1 MALKKLPT
9 GLESFAEIRRS
20 DYYYVDKTALIKYV
34 IADGGKVTLFT
45 RPRRFGKSLN
55 MDMLKNFFEIGA
67 DPALFRELEISKD
80 KEFCAQYFGRYPVIS
95 ISLKHVDGLTFSE
108 AFGFFCSVIAD
119 EAKRFSFLKDS
130 DRLDSSDQEVYREI
144 LSLAGPVDSSNDN
157 TRRIL
162 ANSLYNLSQLLS
174 RHFGTRTVILIDE
187 YDVPLDKAHVHGY
200 YDQMISLLCSMLGSA
215 LKTNSSLAFAVLCG
229 CLRISWE
236 SIFTGLNNMKVN
248 TITAQGASEYFG
260 FTDGEVSEM
269 LAYYGLADRKDEV
282 REWYD
287 GYRFGD
293 TEIYCPWN
301 VVNYAQDIC
310 SGEKKLA
317 GNYWANSSSNDLV
330 REFISAAGQRTS
342 GQLEQLMNGG
352 ELTKQINENLTYRD
366 LDGSVEN
373 LWSVLYMTGYLTG
386 YVSSQGEYILRI
398 PNREVQQIFEKDITR
413 WFGARIQRD
422 TVSGQKFYLAALKGD
437 PEHMEA
443 VLTGLLFDS
452 ISIRDTYSRKGLR
465 ENFYHGFVLGLLSSF
480 PDIRSNAEGGDGYPD
495 IMILDRKGRRAAIL
509 ELQYASSD
517 APDTMEK
524 ACAQALTQIEEK
536 KYAQPLTRSG
546 LFDTK
551 LKYGI
556 SFHKKISCVRMPAP
570 SLLAKYS

>member
-215 LKTNSSLAFAVLCG
+215 LKTNSSLAFAVLC
-229 CLRISWE
+229 
-236 SIFTGLNNMKVN
+236 N
-248 TITAQGASEYFG
+248 Q
-260 FTDGEVSEM
+260 
-269 LAYYGLADRKDEV
+269 
-282 REWYD
+282 
-287 GYRFGD
+287 
-293 TEIYCPWN
+293 
-301 VVNYAQDIC
+301 
-310 SGEKKLA
+310 LA
-317 GNYWANSSSNDLV
+317 GSDNGVLAHRSRLDDFKPSVGKAAFYGVKRRSDNTHSDFSFS
-330 REFISAAGQRTS
+330 REFIVVTA
-342 GQLEQLMNGG
+342 
-352 ELTKQINENLTYRD
+352 
-366 LDGSVEN
+366 
-373 LWSVLYMTGYLTG
+373 
-386 YVSSQGEYILRI
+386 
-398 PNREVQQIFEKDITR
+398 
-413 WFGARIQRD
+413 
-422 TVSGQKFYLAALKGD
+422 
-437 PEHMEA
+437 
-443 VLTGLLFDS
+443 
-452 ISIRDTYSRKGLR
+452 
-465 ENFYHGFVLGLLSSF
+465 
-480 PDIRSNAEGGDGYPD
+480 
-495 IMILDRKGRRAAIL
+495 
-509 ELQYASSD
+509 
-517 APDTMEK
+517 
-524 ACAQALTQIEEK
+524 
-536 KYAQPLTRSG
+536 
-546 LFDTK
+546 
-551 LKYGI
+551 
-556 SFHKKISCVRMPAP
+556 
-570 SLLAKYS
+570 